1 MTFIFYPRQI
11 NYRYLFVN
19 KTGIYIQPFYGPQV
33 YKTLSSRPYET
44 FSQKPILGDKSIKIY
59 VDFFIQD
66 LEPFLILI

>member
-1 MTFIFYPRQI
+1 M
-11 NYRYLFVN
+11 N

-59 VDFFIQD
+59 VDFFIQNL
-66 LEPFLILI
+66 LELFLILI